1 MTPRLLAR
9 ASRRLSARVR
19 HAGRHIHRRVAWRA
33 KPSGRRPRRGR
44 LRVDRDGTVRGDGH
58 STVWV
63 RRRLR
68 AAVEAGLVVE
78 TMKRIRALGG
88 RPALVPAYRFAG
100 KAPRK

>member
-1 MTPRLLAR
+1 MPADISIEEWLGELSRLGVGPGGDDSAWTVTE
-9 ASRRLSARVR
+9 LSEA
-19 HAGRHIHRRVAWRA
+19 
-33 KPSGRRPRRGR
+33 
-44 LRVDRDGTVRGDGH
+44 TGH